1 MLFNF
6 IQKRNQET
14 KKFLSFRLFERRHIE
29 INIHLAI
36 IYLSL
41 ENLKVMSTKEADAYE
56 MMYLGL

>member
-56 MMYLGL
+56 MMYFGL

>member
-6 IQKRNQET
+6 LQKRNQET

-41 ENLKVMSTKEADAYE
+41 ANLKVMSIKEADAYE
-56 MMYLGL
+56 ITHMGL

>member
-41 ENLKVMSTKEADAYE
+41 ENLKVMSTKKADAYE
-56 MMYLGL
+56 MLYLRL